1 MKLIIHYDMKDSSI
15 KIVRLTLRRSAIM
28 PDWASRWLLML
39 RPLEALQPP
48 TEVFSQGD
56 DHDHGGESALEIL
69 GKYLGVSP
77 NSFASF
83 WQQANILQMAHFNL
97 SITITLQFWGECFT
111 SLDKTVQKNITA
123 KKKSA

>member
-56 DHDHGGESALEIL
+56 DHDHGGESAMEIL
-69 GKYLGVSP
+69 GEVFGRFTKLLCQLLTTGKYP
-77 NSFASF
+77 KK
-83 WQQANILQMAHFNL
+83 L
-97 SITITLQFWGECFT
+97 SLTITLQFWGECFT
-111 SLDKTVQKNITA
+111 ILDKTVQKNITA

>member
-1 MKLIIHYDMKDSSI
+1 MELIIDYDMKDSSI
-15 KIVRLTLRRSAIM
+15 EIVRLTLWRSAIM

-39 RPLEALQPP
+39 RPLDALQPP

-56 DHDHGGESALEIL
+56 DHDHGGESALEI
-69 GKYLGVSP
+69 LGVSP

-97 SITITLQFWGECFT
+97 SITMTLQFWRECFT
-111 SLDKTVQKNITA
+111 SVGKTVQKNITA
-123 KKKSA
+123 KKISA

>member
-1 MKLIIHYDMKDSSI
+1 MKLIIHFDMKDSSI

-56 DHDHGGESALEIL
+56 DHDHGGESAMEIL
-69 GKYLGVSP
+69 GEVFGRFTKLLCQLLTTGKYP
-77 NSFASF
+77 K
-83 WQQANILQMAHFNL
+83 NL
-97 SITITLQFWGECFT
+97 SLTITLQFWGECFT
-111 SLDKTVQKNITA
+111 SLDKTVQENITA